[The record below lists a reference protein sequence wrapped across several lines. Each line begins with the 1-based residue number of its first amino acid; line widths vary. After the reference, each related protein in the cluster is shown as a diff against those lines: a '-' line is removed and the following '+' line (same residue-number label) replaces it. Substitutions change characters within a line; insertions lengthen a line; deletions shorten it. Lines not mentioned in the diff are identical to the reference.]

1 MISVGLT
8 AVADHPDL
16 ASGRVSSLADLA
28 TTFPVVELDT
38 TYYHVPSQQVV
49 SGWLRQVPTSFQF
62 IVKAIAAMSAHKV
75 DDPSATGAEFMALKR
90 ALIPMRETG
99 QLAAV
104 LFQLPPYFGVSAQN
118 VRVLNRIRTLYPDMP
133 VALEFRNAGW
143 YLPDYQAQ
151 TLALMRELNFVH
163 VVVDEP
169 QTPAGSVPLVAQATN
184 AALTI
189 MRLHGRNV
197 AGWQRGGAQWR
208 SERTNYRYT
217 QEELAALGQIARQLS
232 TQSKAVIVI
241 FNNNGHH
248 DASPNAQQFI
258 KLMGL
263 HYQDLGPRQLDLF

>member
-1 MISVGLT
+1 MINVGLT

-16 ASGRVSSLADLA
+16 ASGRTSSLADLA

-38 TYYHVPSQQVV
+38 TYYQVPSDQVV
-49 SGWLRQVPTSFQF
+49 SHWLQQVPSSFQF
-62 IVKAIAAMSAHKV
+62 VVKATAAMSAHKV
-75 DDPSATGAEFMALKR
+75 EDPYDAGAEFTGLKR
-90 ALIPMRETG
+90 ALAPMQATG

-104 LFQLPPYFGVSAQN
+104 LFQLPPYFGVSAAN
-118 VRVLNRIRTLYPDMP
+118 IRVLNRIRTLYPELP

-143 YLPDYQAQ
+143 YLPEYRDQ
-151 TLALMRELNFVH
+151 TLALMRELNLIH

-169 QTPAGSVPLVAQATN
+169 QTPAGSVPLVAAATN
-184 AALTI
+184 SELSI

-197 AGWQRGGAQWR
+197 AGWQRGGAKWR

-217 QEELAALGQIARQLS
+217 QEELQALGQIAKQLAK
-232 TQSKAVIVI
+232 QSKQVIVI

-258 KLMGL
+258 KLLGL
-263 HYQDLGPRQLDLF
+263 HYQGLGPQQLDLF